1 MINLKKDYY
10 EVLGIKKGADA
21 AAIKRAYRKLAK
33 KYHPDT
39 NPGNKEAEK
48 KFQEVS
54 EAYEVLSDPKKKEMY
69 DTYGFDAFQGGEGPG
84 GPQGG
89 FSGFSGFG
97 KGFSGFS
104 GTDGNGRTYTY
115 HFEGDNTG
123 GFENIFKDIF
133 GHGGGFDSFGSGFSG
148 GSGFKRGTGGRSGSS
163 FSGSPFGSTGPSPDL
178 HSEMTVTFE
187 EAAFGCTKTIRFQGE
202 GQTSQNLEVRIPAG
216 IDEGKSIRLKGKGR
230 RLPDGSTGDLYI
242 QVHIEEKKGYTRKGQ
257 DVYTSAA
264 VPFTTAV
271 LGGEAYLPTI
281 YGSVLC
287 KIPAGTQPGS
297 RIRLKGKGIR
307 RMGSADVYG
316 DEYVT
321 IEIQVPRNLTLE
333 QRRKLKEF
341 ETVMKSPSTDRA
353 AS

>member
-1 MINLKKDYY
+1 MKKDYY
-10 EVLGIKKGADA
+10 EVLGIKKGADT

-48 KFQEVS
+48 KFQEIS

-69 DTYGFDAFQGGEGPG
+69 DTYGFDAFSQGAGPG
-84 GPQGG
+84 GPQGTGGFGGFGSG
-89 FSGFSGFG
+89 FSGFSR
-97 KGFSGFS
+97 
-104 GTDGNGRTYTY
+104 TDGNGRTYTY
-115 HFEGDNTG
+115 HFDGDNAG

-133 GHGGGFDSFGSGFSG
+133 GHGGGFESFGSGFAG
-148 GSGFKRGTGGRSGSS
+148 GSGFTKGTGSS
-163 FSGSPFGSTGPSPDL
+163 FGHGFGGGAFGGSGQSADL
-178 HSEMTVTFE
+178 HSELTVTFE
-187 EAAFGCTKTIRFQGE
+187 EAAFGCTKTIRFQGD

-230 RLPDGSTGDLYI
+230 RLSDGREGDLYI
-242 QVHIEEKKGYTRKGQ
+242 QVHIKEKNGYTRKGQ

-264 VPFTTAV
+264 IPFTTAV
-271 LGGEAYLPTI
+271 LGGEAFLPTL

-287 KIPAGTQPGS
+287 NIPAGTQPGS

-307 RMGSADVYG
+307 KMGSADVYG

-321 IEIQVPRNLTLE
+321 IEIQVPRNLSSE
-333 QRRKLKEF
+333 QKRKLKEF
-341 ETVMKSPSTDRA
+341 ENTMKNASTDKA